1 MLMEEEAAVTLLMK
15 DHKIKANIKE
25 GDYLFIQ
32 FGHNDCA
39 NGKGYL
45 EDRYVPLGEPDAN
58 GIYPVT
64 AGTKVA
70 TPSSLAS
77 KYGDSFYSYDCGGT
91 YKWYLT
97 QYIETAREVGAI
109 PVLVTPVSRLYY
121 TNDGTI
127 KPHHDSTDTTTGTL
141 VTENNAYVEAVKQLA
156 KEQNVLLIDGFE
168 ITKNMYEEAYKADEK
183 AANGKSV
190 NGMQVMSAGDWRFY
204 NSRTFCTTDSEY
216 EYITLKGCQSTIKG
230 SGR

>member
-1 MLMEEEAAVTLLMK
+1 M
-15 DHKIKANIKE
+15 
-25 GDYLFIQ
+25 
-32 FGHNDCA
+32 
-39 NGKGYL
+39 
-45 EDRYVPLGEPDAN
+45 
-58 GIYPVT
+58 
-64 AGTKVA
+64 A

-168 ITKNMYEEAYKADEK
+168 ITKICMRKHTK
-183 AANGKSV
+183 QMKRQLMANLLMV
-190 NGMQVMSAGDWRFY
+190 CR
-204 NSRTFCTTDSEY
+204 
-216 EYITLKGCQSTIKG
+216 LCQQEIAHIAISLAVL
-230 SGR
+230 